1 MIIHESVG
9 QNAGAL
15 RQSHA
20 AEYVFRCLVFRGADS
35 GVCKCDGQRQ
45 GIRFRIAVRISKTQQ
60 SNREEWGISAKLRP
74 VSDTN
79 RLDLPAF
86 SSEPWLP
93 CQEER
98 QDLCFENFSS
108 FAFKQI
114 SPPCDGQLRHF
125 LRLRC

>member
-9 QNAGAL
+9 QNGGAL
-15 RQSHA
+15 RQPHA
-20 AEYVFRCLVFRGADS
+20 AEYVFRRLVFRGAYP
-35 GVCKCDGQRQ
+35 GVCKSDGQRQ
-45 GIRFRIAVRISKTQQ
+45 GIRFRIAVRISSAQQ
-60 SNREEWGISAKLRP
+60 NNREEWGISAKLRP

-93 CQEER
+93 GQEER
-98 QDLCFENFSS
+98 QNLCLEHFSS

-114 SPPCDGQLRHF
+114 SPPCDVQLRHF

>member
-15 RQSHA
+15 GQPHT
-20 AEYVFRCLVFRGADS
+20 AEYVFRCLVFRGADPR
-35 GVCKCDGQRQ
+35 VCKCDGQWQ
-45 GIRFRIAVRISKTQQ
+45 GIRFRIAVRISNAQQ
-60 SNREEWGISAKLRP
+60 NNREEWGISAKLRP

-93 CQEER
+93 GKEER
-98 QDLCFENFSS
+98 QNLCLENFSD

-114 SPPCDGQLRHF
+114 S
-125 LRLRC
+125 